1 MERQV
6 RRDMGFPQ
14 NEDYDSC
21 SDYDDDEEDDEDAEY
36 DRNVSASFV
45 TFHTL
50 VLTFPP
56 DMLPLSWRNH
66 DNRPRHG

>member
-36 DRNVSASFV
+36 DRNVSASRPSDLPQAGP
-45 TFHTL
+45 L
-50 VLTFPP
+50 VCP
-56 DMLPLSWRNH
+56 
-66 DNRPRHG
+66 